1 LNKRHLLLISALI
14 VSALALVACG
24 SSGSSDED
32 KIEEAIETSA
42 TASDPAD
49 CTKLETLAFSEQ
61 SSGESGKAATETC
74 EKEAKDPEGKAESVA
89 VSEVEVDGS
98 KATANAA
105 ITGGTLE
112 GQTVSIALVE
122 EDGQWKLDQLTGFTE
137 LDQAQ
142 LAKVFAEQLEKNK
155 EVAPKV
161 TACIVEGIEEA
172 PQEEAEEFVLDPT
185 NQALGELAESCE

>member
-1 LNKRHLLLISALI
+1 LKKRHLLLISALL

-24 SSGSSDED
+24 SSGSGDEE

-42 TASDPAD
+42 TASDPAN

-61 SSGESGKAATETC
+61 STGESGDAAVREC
-74 EKEAKDPEGKAESVA
+74 EEEAKDPEGKADSVV

-105 ITGGTLE
+105 ITGGSLE
-112 GQTVSIALVE
+112 GQTASIALVE
-122 EDGQWKLDQLTGFTE
+122 EDGQWKLDQITGFVK
-137 LDQAQ
+137 LDQGQ
-142 LAKVFAEQLEKNK
+142 LANVFAEQLEGNK
-155 EVAPKV
+155 EIEPEVG
-161 TACIVEGIEEA
+161 ACIVAGIEEA
-172 PQEEAEEFVLDPT
+172 PKEEAEEFVLDPT

>member
-1 LNKRHLLLISALI
+1 LKKRHLLLLSALI

-24 SSGSSDED
+24 GSGSSDED
-32 KIEEAIETSA
+32 QIEEAIETSA
-42 TASDPAD
+42 TASDPAN

-61 SSGESGKAATETC
+61 SSGESGKAATEEC

-105 ITGGTLE
+105 ITGGSLE
-112 GQTVSIALVE
+112 GQTASIALVE
-122 EDGQWKLDQLTGFTE
+122 EDGQWKLDQITGFVT

-142 LAKVFAEQLEKNK
+142 LAKVFEEQLEKGE
-155 EVAPKV
+155 EVEPEV
-161 TACIVEGIEEA
+161 TACIVAGIEEA
-172 PQEEAEEFVLDPT
+172 PKEEAEEFVLDPT

>member
-1 LNKRHLLLISALI
+1 MNKRHLLLFSALL

-24 SSGSSDED
+24 GSGSNDED
-32 KIEEAIETSA
+32 QIEAAVETSA
-42 TASDPAD
+42 TASDPAN
-49 CTKLETLAFSEQ
+49 CKELETLAFSEQ
-61 SSGESGKAATETC
+61 SSGESGKAAIKTC
-74 EKEAKDPEGKAESVA
+74 EEEAKDPEGKAESVA

-105 ITGGTLE
+105 ITGGSLE

-122 EDGQWKLDQLTGFTE
+122 EDGQWKLDQI
-137 LDQAQ
+137 
-142 LAKVFAEQLEKNK
+142 KVFEEQLEKGE
-155 EVAPKV
+155 EVEPEV

-172 PQEEAEEFVLDPT
+172 AKEEAEEFVLDPS

>member
-1 LNKRHLLLISALI
+1 MNKRHLLLLSALI

-24 SSGSSDED
+24 GSGSSDEEN
-32 KIEEAIETSA
+32 IEAAIETSA
-42 TASDPAD
+42 TASDPAN

-61 SSGESGKAATETC
+61 SSGESGKAATEKC
-74 EKEAKDPEGKAESVA
+74 EEEAKDPEGKAESVA

-105 ITGGTLE
+105 ISGGSLE

-122 EDGQWKLDQLTGFTE
+122 EDGQWKLDQITGFVK
-137 LDQAQ
+137 LDQVE
-142 LAKVFAEQLEKNK
+142 LAKVFEAQLEKGE
-155 EVAPKV
+155 EVEPEL
-161 TACIVEGIEEA
+161 TACIVGGIEEA
-172 PQEEAEEFVLDPT
+172 PQAEAEEFVLDPT

>member
-1 LNKRHLLLISALI
+1 LNKRHLLLLSALI

-24 SSGSSDED
+24 GSGASDEE

-42 TASDPAD
+42 TASDPAN
-49 CTKLETLAFSEQ
+49 CTKLETLSFSEQ
-61 SSGESGKAATETC
+61 SSGESGKAAIKAC
-74 EKEAKDPEGKAESVA
+74 EEEAKDPEGKADSVA

-105 ITGGTLE
+105 ITGGSLE

-122 EDGQWKLDQLTGFTE
+122 GDDQWKLDQITGFVT
-137 LDQAQ
+137 LDQGQ
-142 LAKVFAEQLEKNK
+142 LANVFAEQLEKGE
-155 EVAPKV
+155 EVEPEI
-161 TACIVEGIEEA
+161 TACIVSGIEEA
-172 PQEEAEEFVLDPT
+172 SKGEAEEFVLDPT

>member
-1 LNKRHLLLISALI
+1 LKKRHLLLISALL

-24 SSGSSDED
+24 SGGSGDEE

-42 TASDPAD
+42 TASDPAN
-49 CTKLETLAFSEQ
+49 CTKLETLAFAEQ
-61 SSGESGKAATETC
+61 SSGESGDAAVKKC
-74 EKEAKDPEGKAESVA
+74 EEEAKDPEGKAESVA

-105 ITGGTLE
+105 ITGGSLE

-122 EDGQWKLDQLTGFTE
+122 EDGQWKLDQITGFVE

-142 LAKVFAEQLEKNK
+142 LAKVFEEQLEKGE
-155 EVAPKV
+155 EVEPEV
-161 TACIVEGIEEA
+161 TACIVAGIEEA
-172 PQEEAEEFVLDPT
+172 PQAEAEEFVLDPT
-185 NQALGELAESCE
+185 NRALAELAESCE